1 MPDQPG
7 KTTKKKA
14 RPVNLDTL
22 GLEMGNNR
30 LKLLKSKRLSLAL
43 CSSNPH
49 PWTPRLRN

>member
-22 GLEMGNNR
+22 GLEMGN
-30 LKLLKSKRLSLAL
+30 KPPQAL
-43 CSSNPH
+43 EVE
-49 PWTPRLRN
+49 

>member
-22 GLEMGNNR
+22 GLEM
-30 LKLLKSKRLSLAL
+30 LSLI
-43 CSSNPH
+43 H
-49 PWTPRLRN
+49 I